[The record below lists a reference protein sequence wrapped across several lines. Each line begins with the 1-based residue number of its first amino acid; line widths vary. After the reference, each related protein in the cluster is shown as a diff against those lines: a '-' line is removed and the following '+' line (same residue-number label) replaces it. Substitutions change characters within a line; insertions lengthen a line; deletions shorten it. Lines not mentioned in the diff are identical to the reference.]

1 MKQQWQKLALR
12 VDAMQLRE
20 RVFLFLAILICALA
34 LADTVWLSPAQLVN
48 KQAKLRFAAQGTE
61 LQRLRDEAAAAV
73 ANVVEAFPA
82 TPTSMERLFTSGVWE
97 RTYATADLRIHGTT
111 HAAQPEQGLWW
122 R

>member
-61 LQRLRDEAAAAV
+61 LQRLRDELKA
-73 ANVVEAFPA
+73 
-82 TPTSMERLFTSGVWE
+82 L
-97 RTYATADLRIHGTT
+97 
-111 HAAQPEQGLWW
+111 AQPVDASKSSPLMTSVTPWS
-122 R
+122 RSSTVTAN